1 MVGSYVLLILR
12 ERVIRRANG
21 CCEYCFSPAQY
32 SPEVFPEVFEEEH
45 IVPVSAG
52 GQTILGN
59 LALAC
64 PACNRYKG
72 NRQTVIDPETD
83 RLAPIFNPRFQVW
96 HNHFRWSSNLE
107 EIIGVTPTGRGT
119 ADMLRIN
126 RPSAKHFRSSLRT
139 LGIHPA
145 RGNRSA

>member
-1 MVGSYVLLILR
+1 MVGSYVPLILR
-12 ERVIRRANG
+12 ERVIQRANG

-32 SPEVFPEVFEEEH
+32 SPEVFEVEH

-52 GQTILGN
+52 GQTTLGN

-72 NRQTVIDPETD
+72 NRQSAIDRETG
-83 RLAPIFNPRFQVW
+83 RLVPIFNPRLQAW
-96 HNHFRWSSNLE
+96 RNHFRWSNDLE
-107 EIIGVTPTGRGT
+107 EIIGLTPTGRST
-119 ADMLRIN
+119 ADMLRMN
-126 RPSAKHFRSSLRT
+126 RPSVRHFRSSLRT

-145 RGNRSA
+145 RGNRNA